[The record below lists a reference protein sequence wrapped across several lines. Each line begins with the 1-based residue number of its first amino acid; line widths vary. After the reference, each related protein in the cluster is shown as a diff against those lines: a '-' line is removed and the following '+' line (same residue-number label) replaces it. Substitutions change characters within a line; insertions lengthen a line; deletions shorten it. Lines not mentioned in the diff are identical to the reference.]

1 MNQHPEIIAAK
12 FHKIIPVNLSIY
24 CCRCQHLYNFM
35 NAWIGFCNR
44 RKSVY
49 AWLIFKWIHYT
60 VTDLISHYRMV
71 LISPSLPIRIDLT
84 SDLWTINV
92 NMREIVTTSLHL
104 HSHSMRSHRIH
115 SSTIKIT
122 SSSIEFHT
130 FCSKSID
137 GAERD
142 GATSQTLCPD
152 RTR

>member
-44 RKSVY
+44 RKSVD
-49 AWLIFKWIHYT
+49 AWLIFKWIHSHWSDIALSDGA
-60 VTDLISHYRMV
+60 DLSI
-71 LISPSLPIRIDLT
+71 T
-84 SDLWTINV
+84 SDQNWFNV
-92 NMREIVTTSLHL
+92 WFMDNKCKHAGYCHHIAAFAFTFNAM
-104 HSHSMRSHRIH
+104 HRIH